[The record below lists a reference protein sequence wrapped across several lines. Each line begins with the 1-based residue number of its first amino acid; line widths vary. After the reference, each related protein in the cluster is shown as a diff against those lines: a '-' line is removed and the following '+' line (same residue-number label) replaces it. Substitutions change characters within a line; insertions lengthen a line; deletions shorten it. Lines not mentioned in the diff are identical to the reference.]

1 MNGDDFLLPQWG
13 GLENTP
19 GCGFY
24 GGLGARFICR
34 FISLVAHKIRYALQP
49 YSLFAAGLAAL
60 FLIRV

>member
-1 MNGDDFLLPQWG
+1 MPGD
-13 GLENTP
+13 
-19 GCGFY
+19 GFC